1 MPPKAVPPKAPPT
14 CVLKENAKKLESEVA
29 DKDGLKLVLSFF
41 VELDRFMLPLRRLY
55 TGGGFGGSVLRG
67 QGCD

>member
-29 DKDGLKLVLSFF
+29 EKDGLKLVLSFF

-55 TGGGFGGSVLRG
+55 RWRHWWKRAPRTRV
-67 QGCD
+67 